1 MWEINGVDSDIFQ
14 AYLDAFS
21 KYKPKEYKIVIIDNA
36 GFHGAKNLKIPDNIF
51 LVNIPPYS
59 PELNPCEKIWHYLK
73 ARFKNQHFQDLNE
86 IKEWLYLQLNAITKN
101 QIMSITHNQI
111 YLSSFYTAF
120 NI

>member
-101 QIMSITHNQI
+101 QIMSITHNQM
-111 YLSSFYTAF
+111 YLNSFYAAF
-120 NI
+120 NT